1 MKNSQKTKSILNST
15 IKGDIM
21 QETIEDK
28 IKEAFI
34 DLPSILPPKIPKE
47 EDRVLEDF
55 YAKYELPMDYYID

>member
-1 MKNSQKTKSILNST
+1 MQEI
-15 IKGDIM
+15 

-47 EDRVLEDF
+47 EEKYALEEF
-55 YAKYELPMDYYID
+55 YAKYELPADYYID